1 MLCRA
6 NAKLDIKTGHVAN
19 VEVYCQDEEGSGYR
33 GNPQTTLLPLG
44 QLSCLAF
51 MENSLPPAEE
61 DTKSQRPLNLL
72 CDQKIS

>member
-6 NAKLDIKTGHVAN
+6 NAKLDIKTGHVAD
-19 VEVYCQDEEGSGYR
+19 VEVYCQDGEGSGGR
-33 GNPQTTLLPLG
+33 GNPQTTLFPLG

-51 MENSLPPAEE
+51 VKNSLPPAE